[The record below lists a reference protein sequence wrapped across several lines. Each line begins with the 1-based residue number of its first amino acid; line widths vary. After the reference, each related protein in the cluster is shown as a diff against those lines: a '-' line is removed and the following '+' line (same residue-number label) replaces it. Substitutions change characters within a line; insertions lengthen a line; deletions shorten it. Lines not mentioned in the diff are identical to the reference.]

1 MLPSL
6 AAPHHNPADIQGDD
20 HVSPIDPN
28 VSKLNSA
35 GRLSM
40 STPIDRSSF
49 PNSVSDYAPKERS
62 PARLGEVS
70 DVAAVLLADRTATT
84 FLRGASEEYQEGQA
98 RRRRRAR
105 LSLDPD
111 FPLAPPSSVARPWRA
126 VGRLAIFKL
135 AGALVAV
142 IVVGALPFIA
152 LWQHRPAV
160 SPKQIER
167 AIPRLLVQE
176 SRGTTGEPAP
186 LGVTLQGRADNGV
199 VMITGLIADMTLSTG
214 SAVGAAAWQVP
225 ATQEVLGNTWIIPPK
240 DFAGV
245 VDLLA
250 ELHLADTSIAHR
262 RPIHL
267 EWATAR
273 PPVAAATPA
282 RETQRPAAALPRQP
296 VQRQLEPEEIAV
308 LVKRGKDFIAAGDLA
323 AARIMLQR
331 AAEARDAD
339 AALALAATYDPVI
352 LRELKVYGIAADVA
366 MARTWYDKAKEFGSA
381 EASRLLEILA
391 SATR

>member
-1 MLPSL
+1 M
-6 AAPHHNPADIQGDD
+6 D
-20 HVSPIDPN
+20 
-28 VSKLNSA
+28 
-35 GRLSM
+35 
-40 STPIDRSSF
+40 TPIDRPSF
-49 PNSVSDYAPKERS
+49 PNSVSDYAPKRRS

-70 DVAAVLLADRTATT
+70 QVAAALLADRTATT
-84 FLRGASEEYQEGQA
+84 FLRGASEECQEGQTQ
-98 RRRRRAR
+98 RRLRAR

-111 FPLAPPSSVARPWRA
+111 FPLAPPSSVARPWRP

-142 IVVGALPFIA
+142 IVIGALPFIA

-176 SRGTTGEPAP
+176 SRGTTAGESAP
-186 LGVTLQGRADNGV
+186 LGVTLQGWADNGV

-214 SAVGAAAWQVP
+214 SAVGAEAWQVP

-240 DFAGV
+240 DFVGV
-245 VDLLA
+245 VNLLA
-250 ELHLADTSIAHR
+250 ELHLADASIAHR
-262 RPIHL
+262 RLIHL
-267 EWATAR
+267 KWAAAR

-282 RETQRPAAALPRQP
+282 GETQRPAAALPRQP
-296 VQRQLEPEEIAV
+296 VQRQLDPEEIAV
-308 LVKRGKDFIAAGDLA
+308 LVKLGKDFIAAGDLA
-323 AARIMLQR
+323 AARIVLQR
-331 AAEARDAD
+331 TAEERDAE
-339 AALALAATYDPVI
+339 AALALAATYDPMV

-366 MARTWYDKAKEFGSA
+366 MARMWYEKAKEFGSA
-381 EASRLLEILA
+381 EAPRRLEILA